1 MLAVL
6 LQNAA
11 SGTRSGEISAISRNS
26 KTFLEIDP
34 AGIGMTV
41 IGMGVVFVSLLLL
54 YILFLNVT
62 KLLNFKIP
70 QNLRIRKKKEG
81 KSTTELV
88 KGLSPEENVA
98 IALAL
103 HLYTKEIHDNDSY
116 VLTINKVAR
125 TYSPWSSKIYG
136 LRHYPRN

>member
-6 LQNAA
+6 LQTAA
-11 SGTRSGEISAISRNS
+11 SGNRNVEISAISRNS

-34 AGIGMTV
+34 MGVGMTAIGMA
-41 IGMGVVFVSLLLL
+41 VVFVSLFLL
-54 YILFLNVT
+54 YILFLNT
-62 KLLNFKIP
+62 AKLLNFKIP
-70 QNLRIRKKKEG
+70 RDLRIRKKKEG
-81 KSTTELV
+81 KSTSELF

-103 HLYTKEIHDNDSY
+103 HLYTQEIHDNDSY